1 MRYSFS
7 LFQTYTYPTQ
17 ESVDNMVSDQ
27 KKRVSILD
35 TMVLTGI
42 GVGIVYWI
50 LETIYNVFTHDG
62 VGFVDDL
69 FGGGLAGI
77 GTRLIVICLFIIFG
91 AHAQYNLNK
100 RWQAESE
107 LADLR
112 SKVDSFKADI
122 EATK

>member
-1 MRYSFS
+1 
-7 LFQTYTYPTQ
+7 
-17 ESVDNMVSDQ
+17 MVSDQ

-62 VGFVDDL
+62 VGFLDDL
-69 FGGGLAGI
+69 FGGGLVGI
-77 GTRLIVICLFIIFG
+77 GTRVIVICLFIVFG

-100 RWQAESE
+100 RWQVESE
-107 LADLR
+107 CAELR
-112 SKVDSFKADI
+112 SRVESFKADI
-122 EATK
+122 EAIK

>member
-1 MRYSFS
+1 
-7 LFQTYTYPTQ
+7 
-17 ESVDNMVSDQ
+17 MVSDQ

-42 GVGIVYWI
+42 GIGIFYWI